1 MVDIK
6 TTTPL
11 QEDITKT
18 PHQEEMVLATV
29 QGKGITAL
37 PEDLYVPPNALKIL
51 LDTFSGPLDFL
62 LYLIRKQNLDIL
74 DIDVAK
80 ISEQYTSYIDL
91 MDAMQIE
98 LAGDYLVMAAYL
110 AELKSKMLLP
120 RPEEQQDEEDPR
132 AELIRRLQEYQRFK
146 SAADKIDTLPRLDRD
161 FYAAQ
166 AQLPEFALDTPLAE
180 IPLEELTFALAE
192 VMRRVDQSQAHSINF
207 EELSTRERMTQILER
222 MRAESFIEFTSLFI
236 KEEGKMGVV
245 VTFLAILELLKDSLI
260 EIVQSEEFGLI
271 HIKGIEETH

>member
-1 MVDIK
+1 
-6 TTTPL
+6 
-11 QEDITKT
+11 
-18 PHQEEMVLATV
+18 
-29 QGKGITAL
+29 
-37 PEDLYVPPNALKIL
+37 VPPNALKIL

-91 MDAMQIE
+91 MDAMQVE

-166 AQLPEFALDTPLAE
+166 AQLPEFALDTPLAD

-222 MRAESFIEFTSLFI
+222 MRAESFIKFTSLFI

-260 EIVQSEEFGLI
+260 EIVQSEEFGPI

>member
-1 MVDIK
+1 MVDTK
-6 TTTPL
+6 TSSSLKET
-11 QEDITKT
+11 ITKT
-18 PHQEEMVLATV
+18 PHQEEMILATV
-29 QGKGITAL
+29 KGKRVTTL
-37 PEDLYVPPNALKIL
+37 PEDLYVPPNALEIM
-51 LDTFSGPLDFL
+51 LDTFAGPLDFL
-62 LYLIRKQNLDIL
+62 LYLIRKQNIDIL

-91 MDAMQIE
+91 MDALHIE

-120 RPEEQQDEEDPR
+120 RPEEQKDEEDPR

-146 SAADKIDTLPRLDRD
+146 NAAEKIDSMPRIDRD

-166 AQLPEFALDTPLAE
+166 AQLPEFALETPLAD
-180 IPLEELTFALAE
+180 IPLEGLTLALAE
-192 VMRRVDQSQAHSINF
+192 VMRRVEQSQAHLINY
-207 EELSTRERMTQILER
+207 EELSTRERMTHILER
-222 MRAESFIEFTSLFI
+222 MRNEAFIEFTTLFN
-236 KEEGKMGVV
+236 KEEGKIGVV

-260 EIVQSEEFGLI
+260 EIVQSEEFGPI

>member
-11 QEDITKT
+11 QEDITKN
-18 PHQEEMVLATV
+18 PQQGEMILATV
-29 QGKGITAL
+29 QGKGVTAL

-80 ISEQYTSYIDL
+80 ISQQYTSYIDL

-110 AELKSKMLLP
+110 AELKSRMLFP
-120 RPEEQQDEEDPR
+120 RPEEQEEEEDPR

-146 SAADKIDTLPRLDRD
+146 NAAEKIDMLPRLDRD

-166 AQLPEFALDTPLAE
+166 AQLPEFALEMPLAE
-180 IPLEELTFALAE
+180 IPLEDLSFALSE
-192 VMRRVDQSQAHSINF
+192 VMRRVEQSKAHLINF
-207 EELSTRERMTQILER
+207 EELSTRERMTQILDR
-222 MRAESFIEFTSLFI
+222 MRSESFIEFTTLFI
-236 KEEGKMGVV
+236 KEEGRMGVV

-260 EIVQSEEFGLI
+260 EIVQSEEFGPI

>member
-1 MVDIK
+1 MVDTK
-6 TTTPL
+6 TSSSLKET
-11 QEDITKT
+11 ITKT
-18 PHQEEMVLATV
+18 PHQEEMILATV
-29 QGKGITAL
+29 KGKRVTTL
-37 PEDLYVPPNALKIL
+37 PEDLYVPPNALEIM
-51 LDTFSGPLDFL
+51 LDTFAGPLDFL
-62 LYLIRKQNLDIL
+62 LYLIRKQNIDIL

-91 MDAMQIE
+91 MDALHIE

-120 RPEEQQDEEDPR
+120 RPEEQKDEEDPR

-146 SAADKIDTLPRLDRD
+146 SAAEKIDSMPRIDRD

-166 AQLPEFALDTPLAE
+166 AQLPEFALETPLAD
-180 IPLEELTFALAE
+180 IPLEGLTLALAE
-192 VMRRVDQSQAHSINF
+192 VMRRVEQSQAHLINY
-207 EELSTRERMTQILER
+207 EELSTRERMTHILER
-222 MRAESFIEFTSLFI
+222 MRNEAFIEFTTLFN
-236 KEEGKMGVV
+236 KEEGKIGVV

-260 EIVQSEEFGLI
+260 QIVQSEEFGPI

>member
-1 MVDIK
+1 MVDTK
-6 TTTPL
+6 TTISVKETM
-11 QEDITKT
+11 TKT
-18 PHQEEMVLATV
+18 PHQEEMILATV
-29 QGKGITAL
+29 QGKRVTAL
-37 PEDLYVPPNALKIL
+37 PEDLYVPPNALEIL
-51 LDTFSGPLDFL
+51 LDTFAGPLDFL
-62 LYLIRKQNLDIL
+62 LYLIRKQNIDIL
-74 DIDVAK
+74 DINVAK

-91 MDAMQIE
+91 MDALHIE

-120 RPEEQQDEEDPR
+120 RPEEQKDEEDPR

-146 SAADKIDTLPRLDRD
+146 SAAEKIDTIPRIDRD

-166 AQLPEFALDTPLAE
+166 AQLPEFALETPLADV
-180 IPLEELTFALAE
+180 PLGDLSFALAE
-192 VMRRVDQSQAHSINF
+192 VMRRVEQSQAHLISF

-222 MRAESFIEFTSLFI
+222 MRNESFIEFTTLFN
-236 KEEGKMGVV
+236 KEEGKIGVV

-260 EIVQSEEFGLI
+260 EIVQSEEFGPI

>member
-11 QEDITKT
+11 QEDITKN
-18 PHQEEMVLATV
+18 PQQGEMILATV
-29 QGKGITAL
+29 QGKGVTAL

-80 ISEQYTSYIDL
+80 ISQQYTSYIDL

-110 AELKSKMLLP
+110 AELKSRMLLP
-120 RPEEQQDEEDPR
+120 RPEEQ
-132 AELIRRLQEYQRFK
+132 
-146 SAADKIDTLPRLDRD
+146 
-161 FYAAQ
+161 
-166 AQLPEFALDTPLAE
+166 
-180 IPLEELTFALAE
+180 
-192 VMRRVDQSQAHSINF
+192 
-207 EELSTRERMTQILER
+207 
-222 MRAESFIEFTSLFI
+222 
-236 KEEGKMGVV
+236 
-245 VTFLAILELLKDSLI
+245 
-260 EIVQSEEFGLI
+260 
-271 HIKGIEETH
+271 